1 MATMNNIIHFQELRK
16 EKEHQLSSFICQH
29 AASLHNYVAR
39 DVNIREKVKA
49 KHIFSEKVGCIPT
62 AIFSKMEEQLFLD
75 WFAYDYVTIRGTT
88 IYQTFV
94 EQLSK
99 KGHPLDRI
107 VHALFMA
114 SALEPFKVIKSDEH
128 HIHAKKLLTGETCTI
143 KSEANKYAAQED
155 IIFLRSIPVFDQL
168 LCISE
173 LYVQRNTKSI
183 ASMLQHLEKSSDSW
197 RTFLKKFAINYSWTS
212 ELLSGK

>member
-1 MATMNNIIHFQELRK
+1 MATMNNIIHFQALRK
-16 EKEHQLSSFICQH
+16 EKEKQLSSFICQH
-29 AASLHNYVAR
+29 AASLHHYVAR

-49 KHIFSEKVGCIPT
+49 KHIFSEKVGCVPT
-62 AIFSKMEEQLFLD
+62 SIFSKMEEQLFLD
-75 WFAYDYVTIRGTT
+75 WFAYDYATIRGIT

-114 SALEPFKVIKSDEH
+114 SVLEPFKVIKCDGN
-128 HIHAKKLLTGETCTI
+128 HIYAEKLITGEKCTI
-143 KSEANKYAAQED
+143 KSAANKYVAQEE

-168 LCISE
+168 LCISD
-173 LYVQRNTKSI
+173 LYVQRDQKSI
-183 ASMLQHLEKSSDSW
+183 VSMLQHFEGSSNSW

-212 ELLSGK
+212 QPLKEK